1 MDNKGKNIITKASDV
16 TKKVLKKSKK
26 YIILRF
32 VCALIYRTIAMI
44 TPILFSVAVNEV
56 TNGNYKNAILISIG
70 AILALIIFRMF
81 DILNTYSWHKL
92 YNSMY
97 DNYTKIGI
105 NKVFDNSLY
114 SLSRFNIGQFLNIM
128 STDINVMSDFHCN
141 IIMRLIRIFEV
152 LIIFVYF
159 FIIDLYIGIV
169 GIVMALIAISI
180 IYLSSKKIEQLNK
193 NKSINFD
200 NRNTII
206 NEFLLSIR
214 EIKSFNIFEP
224 IKKRIENSTLNYS
237 KSYLE
242 QRVGED
248 IFKFSSLALIEVCR
262 WGMFIYGIYLIAI
275 GKMEIGTL
283 LIIYNYFTQL
293 VEGFSEL
300 ATINIGIS
308 QLKVAQNR
316 FYQLIIYS
324 HEKLSLEQKYNFKD
338 LSIKFNNVL
347 YGDKLNPRLKNV
359 SFDIKSNS
367 INSITG
373 LVGSGKGG
381 VVDLLLKLN
390 SQHEGTI
397 SIGGVLISEID
408 FDYYYNLVSSIDI
421 NDKFLNMTIKENLNI
436 VNGTFEEIIYICK
449 RLKIHDEI
457 TNLKYGYDTILN
469 SSNDTLKPNTKIL
482 LNIARI
488 LLKNTKIMIF
498 DKVLSSLDNSSKK
511 IVLEILNRIKQDH
524 TIIIID
530 KNDDILKISDNI
542 ILLNESEV
550 SEIGE
555 YKIVSKNKLYKK
567 IINN

>member
-1 MDNKGKNIITKASDV
+1 MNKASDV
-16 TKKVLKKSKK
+16 TKIVLKKSKK
-26 YIILRF
+26 FIFLRL
-32 VCALIYRTIAMI
+32 VCALVYRTIAMV

-56 TNGNYKNAILISIG
+56 TNSNYQNAVLISIG
-70 AILALIIFRMF
+70 AIFTVIIFRIF

-97 DNYTKIGI
+97 DNYTEIGV

-114 SLSRFNIGQFLNIM
+114 SLSRFNIGEFLNIM
-128 STDINVMSDFHCN
+128 STDINIMTDFHCN

-159 FIIDLYIGIV
+159 FIIDLYIGLA
-169 GIVMALIAISI
+169 GIVIALISISI
-180 IYLSSKKIEQLNK
+180 IFLSSKKIEQLNK
-193 NKSINFD
+193 NKSINLD

-214 EIKSFNIFEP
+214 EIKSFNIFNP
-224 IKKRIENSTLNYS
+224 MKKRIENSTEKYS
-237 KSYLE
+237 KSYLD

-248 IFKFSSLALIEVCR
+248 IFKFSSLAIIEACR
-262 WGMFIYGIYLIAI
+262 WIMFIYGIYLITI

-283 LIIYNYFTQL
+283 LIVYNYFTQL
-293 VEGFSEL
+293 VEGFSEF
-300 ATINIGIS
+300 ATINIGIR
-308 QLKVAQNR
+308 QLKVSQNR

-324 HEKLSLEQKYNFKD
+324 HDKLLLEQKYNFKN
-338 LSIKFNNVL
+338 LNIRFNNVL

-359 SFDIKSNS
+359 SFDIVSNS
-367 INSITG
+367 ITSITG

-397 SIGGVLISEID
+397 KIGDISISEID
-408 FDYYYNLVSSIDI
+408 FDYYYNLVSCVDV
-421 NDKFLNMTIKENLNI
+421 NDRFLNMSIKDNLNI
-436 VNGTFEEIIYICK
+436 VSGTFEEIIYICK

-457 TNLKYGYDTILN
+457 ANLKYGYDTILN
-469 SSNDTLKPNTKIL
+469 SKDDTLAPNTKVL

-488 LLKNTKIMIF
+488 LLKNTKIMMF
-498 DKVLSSLDNSSKK
+498 DKILSSLDGSSRKV
-511 IVLEILNRIKQDH
+511 VLEILNRIKQDH

-530 KNDDILKISDNI
+530 KNDEVLKFSDNV

-550 SEIGE
+550 SKIGE
-555 YKIVSKNKLYKK
+555 YKTVSKTKIYKK
-567 IINN
+567 IISN